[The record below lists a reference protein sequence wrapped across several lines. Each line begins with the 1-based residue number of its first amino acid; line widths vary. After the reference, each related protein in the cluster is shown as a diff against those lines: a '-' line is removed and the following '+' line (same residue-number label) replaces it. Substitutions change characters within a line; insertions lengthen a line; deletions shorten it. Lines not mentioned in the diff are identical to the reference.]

1 MQDISRQT
9 GIQVSFIQSW
19 FWMSRALANLFD
31 EEKAD
36 KEELVRE
43 FCNLYM
49 YFALSITFVLYLIF
63 K

>member
-43 FCNLYM
+43 FCNL
-49 YFALSITFVLYLIF
+49 
-63 K
+63 